1 MTKNRALKRRVRAR
15 ARRTGESY
23 TAALQHFR
31 PIESTAPPMPIDST
45 GIQVRLAVA
54 QTGLRR
60 DHSDEQAFAAA
71 GDEVRTLMHRASTA
85 GADIVQFP
93 EATLCFPD
101 KQALSRD
108 ADDLTEADWQRFA
121 WDALD
126 REIDSIRDTARSLRL
141 WTVLGAQHREP
152 TAPAGNRPTTSLLI
166 IDPTGDIAA
175 RYDERVLSRSKQ
187 AYLYAPGS
195 AAAVIDIDGFRIGFT
210 SGLEVLFPNLF
221 SDYEADDVDCVLF
234 STAGPAEPAEA
245 DTLASSAC
253 THALHNGIWIGYA
266 VTSDKA
272 PFAPSGVIKPDGT
285 WATRCPI
292 ETRPGIAVADLTKRT
307 DHPGRTWR
315 RTMLA
320 SLPRG

>member
-1 MTKNRALKRRVRAR
+1 
-15 ARRTGESY
+15 
-23 TAALQHFR
+23 
-31 PIESTAPPMPIDST
+31 
-45 GIQVRLAVA
+45 
-54 QTGLRR
+54 
-60 DHSDEQAFAAA
+60 
-71 GDEVRTLMHRASTA
+71 MHRAKAA

-101 KQALSRD
+101 KQALSRS
-108 ADDLTEADWQRFA
+108 ADELTEADWQRFA
-121 WDALD
+121 WDALE

-152 TAPAGNRPTTSLLI
+152 SAPAGTRPTTSLLV
-166 IDPTGDIAA
+166 IDPAGAIAV

-187 AYLYAPGS
+187 AYLYAPGF
-195 AAAVIDIDGFRIGFT
+195 APAVIDLNGLRIGFA
-210 SGLEVLFPNLF
+210 SGLEVLFPELF

-272 PFAPSGVIKPDGT
+272 PFAPSGVIRPGGT
-285 WATRCPI
+285 WATRCPT
-292 ETRPGIAVADLTKRT
+292 EPRPRHRSADLTKRT

-320 SLPRG
+320 SLPRS